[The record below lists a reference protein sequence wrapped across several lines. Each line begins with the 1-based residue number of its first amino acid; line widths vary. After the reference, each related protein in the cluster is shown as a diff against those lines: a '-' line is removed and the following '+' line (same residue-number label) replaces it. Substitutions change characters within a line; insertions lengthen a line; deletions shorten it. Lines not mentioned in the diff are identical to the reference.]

1 MDDNITTDLRFSM
14 VPAWLLASSVSDK
27 AVRLYGVLAGYAD
40 SETGQAYPGRT
51 LLSKRLDCSTKTVDR
66 AVAELTEL
74 GAIRKQQRVKDGFY
88 QSSLYTVVRIDP
100 ASQVSQPRV
109 THDPTP
115 RHTRPDPASPVSQR
129 TITTEREPVKLEPEN
144 KNTEIVSRSVDA
156 FDQFWEVYPGSSS
169 KPDALKKFAKALKRV
184 SFDVLLAGAI
194 RYRDDPNR
202 DPGYTK
208 NPATWLHNDCWND
221 PLKVAPGRKLSNSE
235 QNIAN
240 LKADMAKLE
249 QPTREI
255 TDGQARNQSVIDLGI
270 NLRSA
275 DSV

>member
-1 MDDNITTDLRFSM
+1 MTDNLTTDLRFSII
-14 VPAWLLASSVSDK
+14 PAWLLASSVSDK

-109 THDPTP
+109 TGDPTP
-115 RHTRPDPASPVSQR
+115 CHPRPDPVSPVSQR
-129 TITTEREPVKLEPEN
+129 TRTTELEPNNVEPIN
-144 KNTEIVSRSVDA
+144 LKPQALSHSSDA
-156 FDQFWEVYPGSSS
+156 FDSFWTIYPNGSD
-169 KPDALKKFAKALKRV
+169 KPRARREFDKAIKRV
-184 SFDVLLAGAI
+184 SFETILAGAE

-202 DPGYTK
+202 SPEFTK
-208 NPATWLHNDCWND
+208 HPSTWLHNDSWDN
-221 PLKVAPGRKLSNSE
+221 PALPAPAVKARRMTNAEEGALLSQKYREEEQLALGEGNPVVAGQLEADASE
-235 QNIAN
+235 WVGGNW
-240 LKADMAKLE
+240 
-249 QPTREI
+249 
-255 TDGQARNQSVIDLGI
+255 
-270 NLRSA
+270 
-275 DSV
+275 